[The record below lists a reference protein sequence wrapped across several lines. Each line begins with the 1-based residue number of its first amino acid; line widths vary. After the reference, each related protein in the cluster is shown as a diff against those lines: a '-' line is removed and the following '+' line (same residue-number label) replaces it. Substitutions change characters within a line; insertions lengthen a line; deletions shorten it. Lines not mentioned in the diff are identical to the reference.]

1 MLGMKLSP
9 RVWTNI
15 TQDSNLIQHL
25 LSLYFCWEYPIFA
38 SLSKEH
44 FLMDFRDGHDRFCS
58 EILINAL
65 LSLGCRFSNRLDAYE
80 NPNDPCSAGDQF
92 FRESKRLLLQES
104 NSHKLTTIQALGIM
118 SIREASCGRGSGS
131 WYYAGQSIHLAIEM
145 GLHQASDDTG
155 DEEEIAV
162 RVATFWGCFALDQ

>member
-1 MLGMKLSP
+1 
-9 RVWTNI
+9 
-15 TQDSNLIQHL
+15 
-25 LSLYFCWEYPIFA
+25 
-38 SLSKEH
+38 
-44 FLMDFRDGHDRFCS
+44 MDFRDGHDRFCS